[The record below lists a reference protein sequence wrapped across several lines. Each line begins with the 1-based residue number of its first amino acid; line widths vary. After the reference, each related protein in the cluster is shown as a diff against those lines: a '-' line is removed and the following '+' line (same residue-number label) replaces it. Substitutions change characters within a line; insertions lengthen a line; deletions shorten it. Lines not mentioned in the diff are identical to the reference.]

1 MKEKNS
7 RVTFS
12 RPDKILE
19 NFRLT
24 VVTEILFLDNF
35 HLYGI
40 ALATWRCMVL
50 PWQHGG
56 VWYYLGNMEA
66 YSITL
71 ATWRCMV
78 LPWQDGGVYL
88 PISLHDMQPS
98 NGSCDHTMGEV
109 GKVM

>member
-50 PWQHGG
+50 PWQ
-56 VWYYLGNMEA
+56 
-66 YSITL
+66 
-71 ATWRCMV
+71 
-78 LPWQDGGVYL
+78 DGGVYL